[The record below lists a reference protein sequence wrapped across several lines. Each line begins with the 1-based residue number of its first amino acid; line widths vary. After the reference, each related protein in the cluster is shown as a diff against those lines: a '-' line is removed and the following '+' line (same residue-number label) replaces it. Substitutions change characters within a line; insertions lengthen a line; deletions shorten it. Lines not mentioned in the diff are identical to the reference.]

1 MGVGE
6 EKVNVK
12 ELGQGII
19 CFVLFYYYFLI
30 IMRKANDFFHCVG

>member
-19 CFVLFYYYFLI
+19 CFILLLFFNNYE
-30 IMRKANDFFHCVG
+30 KGQ